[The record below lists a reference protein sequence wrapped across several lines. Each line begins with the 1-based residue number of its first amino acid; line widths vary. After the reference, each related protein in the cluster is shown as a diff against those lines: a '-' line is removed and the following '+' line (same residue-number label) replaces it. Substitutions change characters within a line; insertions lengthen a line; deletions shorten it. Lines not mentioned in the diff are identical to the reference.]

1 MMAAWASFIGYEVV
15 WFVAV
20 VFAGRDRPWPG
31 VMAALLFV
39 GWQLSVSPHRRAA
52 LQVLAIAL
60 VCGVVIDGLVRGLH
74 LAYYAAATPAL
85 PTGGAPLWILGLWAC
100 FSLTLGGPL
109 RALGTRPLLAVV
121 LGGVG
126 GPLAY
131 AGAAHG
137 WDALRFRAPEW
148 QALALLGIGWAVA
161 MPLLAVLTHRWSIL
175 RTTA

>member
-20 VFAGRDRPWPG
+20 VFAGRGVAWPG
-31 VMAALLFV
+31 VIAALVFV
-39 GWQLSVSPHRRAA
+39 GWQLGVSRHRRAA
-52 LQVLAIAL
+52 VQVLAIA
-60 VCGVVIDGLVRGLH
+60 VACGVVIDGLVHGLH
-74 LAYYAAATPAL
+74 LADYAAAAPAL
-85 PTGGAPLWILGLWAC
+85 PPGGAPLWILGLWAC

-109 RALGTRPLLAVV
+109 RVLGTRPLLAVV
-121 LGGVG
+121 LGGIG

-137 WDALRFRAPEW
+137 WDALAFRAPEW

-161 MPLLAVLTHRWSIL
+161 MPLLAMLPHRWSIV
-175 RTTA
+175 RTPA